1 MSSPNNNDDKPKKT
15 KPSYFGKAMPANPKM
30 IMDDHVEETTRRVGG
45 RGAPA
50 PSMFSPSMGAMPTG
64 MSINLSGTSM
74 QAPAGFGASI
84 NTAQMKAAPQV
95 AVQAPSIP
103 KYVWNLHSVP
113 TLPEFYPLERSAVFV
128 PHTQASTVAQRLSE
142 VLRERSIEAAY
153 DNEKAKIKCF
163 TNEGVDFRVRL
174 YRGRN
179 QYSHG
184 IIVEVQRRFGDSL
197 LFRCDTQAILDTA
210 EGKVPMPPPSTM
222 DALPMVSDD
231 EDEYAPP
238 PSGSSSLV
246 MVSKMLSLPG
256 FDAQHLGL
264 QTLSSLVDAQKMG
277 QATSRA
283 VASELLKPNSEVGNK
298 VFSYIVNN
306 RSQDDSLVGLRVTA
320 LGILANAMQS
330 CESVPEF
337 LREPLRPVLL
347 KDLKSAESQ
356 PRTALMAAK
365 CMEYFIQGD
374 YDTMELNDVF
384 ETAFAVGQSRHV
396 KLMRQAERCM
406 AKIR

>member
-15 KPSYFGKAMPANPKM
+15 KPSYFGKPMPANPKM
-30 IMDDHVEETTRRVGG
+30 MMDDHVEETTRRVGG
-45 RGAPA
+45 RGAPG
-50 PSMFSPSMGAMPTG
+50 PSMFSPSMGPMPT
-64 MSINLSGTSM
+64 SFNLSGTSM

-84 NTAQMKAAPQV
+84 NTSQMKAAPQV

-113 TLPEFYPLERSAVFV
+113 TLPEFYPLDRSAVFV
-128 PHTQASTVAQRLSE
+128 PHTQASTVAQRLSD
-142 VLRERSIEAAY
+142 VLRERSIEATY

-163 TNEGVDFRVRL
+163 SNEGVDFRVRL
-174 YRGRN
+174 YLGRN

-197 LFRCDTQAILDTA
+197 LFRSDTQAILDAA
-210 EGKVPMPPPSTM
+210 EGKVPMPPPSSM
-222 DALPMVSDD
+222 GALPMVSDD

-238 PSGSSSLV
+238 PNGSSSLV

-320 LGILANAMQS
+320 LGILANAMKS
-330 CESVPEF
+330 FGSVPEF

-347 KDLKSAESQ
+347 KDLKSAELQ

-365 CMEYFIQGD
+365 CMEYFIEGD
-374 YDTMELNDVF
+374 FDTMELYDVF
-384 ETAFAVGQSRHV
+384 ETTLAVGQSRHAN
-396 KLMRQAERCM
+396 LMRQAERCM
-406 AKIR
+406 AQIR